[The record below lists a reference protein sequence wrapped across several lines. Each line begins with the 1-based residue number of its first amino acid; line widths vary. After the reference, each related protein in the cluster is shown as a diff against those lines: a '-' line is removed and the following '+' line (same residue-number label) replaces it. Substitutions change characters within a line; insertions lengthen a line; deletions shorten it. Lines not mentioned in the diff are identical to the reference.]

1 MTDDTKDSSKK
12 EQPQLEDERLDDVAG
27 GGIHKSADVTLKRG
41 VINSSNPEDEPTDL
55 TTDRSE

>member
-1 MTDDTKDSSKK
+1 MTDDTKDSSEK

-27 GGIHKSADVTLKRG
+27 GGIHKSGDVTLKRG
-41 VINSSNPEDEPTDL
+41 VINTSNPEDEPTDL